1 MKATYHNGRAS
12 KGGKVYNANHNTLAE
27 TRNQQRHIDHELT
40 MENKIWVRD
49 LENLESPQLRET
61 EGSFDASAYE
71 LDFYKKRYGEARERK
86 NADYVKSG
94 HKDDVRTMEQVIKN
108 PKTAPLETIFQI
120 GTMTERVEPEVLE
133 RATKEFI
140 NWMQKEYGSNMD
152 VLDVALHV
160 DEATPHIHARCVL
173 FGRDKEGNRDVNQ
186 SGAFRELKIE
196 RPDPT
201 KKQGKY
207 NSPLMTFTERNRQKF
222 YDICQS
228 YGLEI
233 DREVKSPSQKN
244 LEVLEYKTEKLQEEL
259 NRANEKLRQYEQ
271 QAQEAQRQE
280 MASVARKEKIER
292 VAAAARKEALDFHSQ
307 TIEEATQVK
316 AAAEV
321 TAAAIVER
329 AENEAEQIIV
339 NADEKAQ
346 KALEAA
352 ERAEQD
358 KELALQVK
366 ADTEAQT
373 ALCRQEGERIIQEA
387 QQVVARL
394 EQDAAETKARKEV
407 FQAEIDEMIK
417 MGYKPSQIDKVK
429 REMDRVKKESTKQ
442 GLWWFGDQKVSVTYE
457 TLEGLYAKATRY
469 ENLEEYAHELD
480 LRERDVKSNESFI
493 ESQYQ
498 KIREEKKGLL
508 AREQALQEPEA
519 IREQRIQKEVEK
531 RLETAIPLAKNKADR
546 LDAVTAERD
555 RFREEVN
562 EYHEIA
568 SQLDIGNGI
577 KLQRVIDAVHESKTK
592 NVANTV
598 ISAINYIKNGYEW
611 ASQEIKDIAA
621 RAKEAWHHHIHRHR

>member
-49 LENLESPQLRET
+49 LENLDSANLRET
-61 EGSFDASAYE
+61 GGSFDASAYE
-71 LDFYKKRYGEARERK
+71 LDFYKERYGAARERK
-86 NADYVKSG
+86 NADYVRSG

-329 AENEAEQIIV
+329 AESEAEQIIV

-373 ALCRQEGERIIQEA
+373 ALYKQEGERIIQEA

-469 ENLEEYAHELD
+469 ENLEEYAHKLD
-480 LRERDVKSNESFI
+480 LRERDVKSNESFV
-493 ESQYQ
+493 ESQFQ

-519 IREQRIQKEVEK
+519 IREQRIQQEVEK

-562 EYHEIA
+562 EYHAIA

>member
-352 ERAEQD
+352 ERAEHG

-519 IREQRIQKEVEK
+519 IREQRIQQEVEK

-562 EYHEIA
+562 EYHAIA

>member
-1 MKATYHNGRAS
+1 MKATYHNSRAS

-352 ERAEQD
+352 ERAEHG

-519 IREQRIQKEVEK
+519 IREQRIQQEVEK

-562 EYHEIA
+562 EYHAIA

>member
-1 MKATYHNGRAS
+1 M
-12 KGGKVYNANHNTLAE
+12 
-27 TRNQQRHIDHELT
+27 
-40 MENKIWVRD
+40 
-49 LENLESPQLRET
+49 
-61 EGSFDASAYE
+61 
-71 LDFYKKRYGEARERK
+71 
-86 NADYVKSG
+86 
-94 HKDDVRTMEQVIKN
+94 
-108 PKTAPLETIFQI
+108 
-120 GTMTERVEPEVLE
+120 
-133 RATKEFI
+133 
-140 NWMQKEYGSNMD
+140 
-152 VLDVALHV
+152 
-160 DEATPHIHARCVL
+160 
-173 FGRDKEGNRDVNQ
+173 
-186 SGAFRELKIE
+186 
-196 RPDPT
+196 
-201 KKQGKY
+201 
-207 NSPLMTFTERNRQKF
+207 
-222 YDICQS
+222 
-228 YGLEI
+228 
-233 DREVKSPSQKN
+233 
-244 LEVLEYKTEKLQEEL
+244 
-259 NRANEKLRQYEQ
+259 
-271 QAQEAQRQE
+271 
-280 MASVARKEKIER
+280 
-292 VAAAARKEALDFHSQ
+292 
-307 TIEEATQVK
+307 
-316 AAAEV
+316 
-321 TAAAIVER
+321 
-329 AENEAEQIIV
+329 
-339 NADEKAQ
+339 
-346 KALEAA
+346 
-352 ERAEQD
+352 
-358 KELALQVK
+358 
-366 ADTEAQT
+366 
-373 ALCRQEGERIIQEA
+373 
-387 QQVVARL
+387 

-498 KIREEKKGLL
+498 KIREEKKGFL

-519 IREQRIQKEVEK
+519 IREQRIQQEVEK

-562 EYHEIA
+562 EYHAIA

>member
-71 LDFYKKRYGEARERK
+71 LEFYKKRYGEARERK

-352 ERAEQD
+352 ERAEHG

-469 ENLEEYAHELD
+469 ENLEEYAHNLD
-480 LRERDVKSNESFI
+480 LRERDVKSNESFV
-493 ESQYQ
+493 ESQFQ

-519 IREQRIQKEVEK
+519 IREQRIQQEVEK
-531 RLETAIPLAKNKADR
+531 RLETAIPLAKNKANR

-562 EYHEIA
+562 EYHAIA